1 MLVVHKPIQVD
12 FAPGEDIENAIND
25 AMFLAAFTRTTVKF
39 KFNGIPM
46 TIDSADPLLLGYKF
60 DTSPKKG
67 WVKDIRGRV
76 NHYVGEYHDKAE
88 KRDLRLTKKFQ
99 KEMRRKKKTFS
110 SGKDCATCEEECAL
124 RGGR

>member
-1 MLVVHKPIQVD
+1 MVIMHKPIQVD
-12 FAPGEDIENAIND
+12 FTPGERIENAIND
-25 AMFLAAFTRTTVKF
+25 AMFLAAFARTPVKF

-67 WVKDIRGRV
+67 WAKDIRSRV

-88 KRDLRLTKKFQ
+88 KRDRRLTKKFQ
-99 KEMRRKKKTFS
+99 KEMR
-110 SGKDCATCEEECAL
+110 GE
-124 RGGR
+124 